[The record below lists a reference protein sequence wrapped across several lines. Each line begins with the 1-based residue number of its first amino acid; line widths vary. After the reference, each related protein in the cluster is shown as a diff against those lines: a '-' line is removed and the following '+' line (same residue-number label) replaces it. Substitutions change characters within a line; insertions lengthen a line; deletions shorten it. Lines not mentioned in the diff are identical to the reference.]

1 MQAFKTWLP
10 VFIALMFAVGVYYL
24 LHVTLDGA
32 WPALGSSDSETVLRA
47 NLGALGDAFNVF
59 TGALHGFKT

>member
-1 MQAFKTWLP
+1 
-10 VFIALMFAVGVYYL
+10 MFAVGVYYL

-32 WPALGSSDSETVLRA
+32 WPALSSSDSETVLRA